1 MIKDNKDYI
10 TIKRDKYI
18 ETLETAIRRFEEN
31 DSLEYKLRTLELRVA
46 KALDYINTYKDAP
59 VVKSYGSTLKELK
72 DILEGVEDEEL

>member
-1 MIKDNKDYI
+1 MEKDNKDYI

-18 ETLETAIRRFEEN
+18 ETLETAIRRFDEN
-31 DSLEYKLRTLELRVA
+31 DILEYELRTLNLRIA

-72 DILEGVEDEEL
+72 DILEGVEEND

>member
-1 MIKDNKDYI
+1 MEIDNKDYI

-18 ETLETAIRRFEEN
+18 EILETAIRRFDEK
-31 DSLEYKLRTLELRVA
+31 DILESELRTLDFRVA

-72 DILEGVEDEEL
+72 DILEGVEEDE

>member
-1 MIKDNKDYI
+1 MEIDNKDYI

-18 ETLETAIRRFEEN
+18 EILETAIRRFDEK
-31 DSLEYKLRTLELRVA
+31 DILESELRTLDFRVA

-72 DILEGVEDEEL
+72 NILEGVEEND